1 MRVGYVQFEPRFGE
15 VKRNIG
21 RAIEMMGSE
30 RADLWVLPELFSTGY
45 LFVSREEL
53 MGLAEPVP
61 EGPTTQALLDFSCK
75 ANATVV
81 AGLAERAG
89 DKVYNAAVIVGPA
102 GLIGRYRKIHL
113 FGKEKLWFDPG
124 DLPLEPMDLG
134 GVKIGVMICFDH
146 FFPEAAR
153 TLALRGAQ
161 ILCHPANLVLPGMGQ
176 LSMRVRAMENRVFA
190 VTANRIGGE
199 ARGGKE
205 LRFTGE
211 SQIVSPEGAVL
222 LRASPEGEEVGV
234 VEIDPEKALDKRV
247 TRYNDLFADRR
258 PEFYGASLKMAYRK
272 RWSR

>member
-1 MRVGYVQFEPRFGE
+1 VGYVQFEPRFGE

-61 EGPTTQALLDFSCK
+61 EGPTTQALLDFSRK